1 MTAEFC
7 SFHFF
12 ENRIGGFFYGI
23 HLSIF
28 YGSNIFREDTI
39 IFKELLTN
47 EQITAKEIRLIGVN
61 GEQIG
66 IVSNA
71 EAKQEADKQ
80 GLDLVMMSL
89 SNGVAVCKILD
100 YGKYKF
106 DAIKKEK
113 ELKKNQ
119 KVTEVKEIQLSMT
132 IDKRDLEIKAK
143 KGLEFLNNGNKLK
156 VSLRMSGRQQ
166 AYSAKAIEVVKNFCE
181 MMKTSGTPDKEPEH
195 IGRNIIVIVSPN
207 KK

>member
-1 MTAEFC
+1 MQKAE
-7 SFHFF
+7 
-12 ENRIGGFFYGI
+12 
-23 HLSIF
+23 
-28 YGSNIFREDTI
+28 D
-39 IFKELLTN
+39 
-47 EQITAKEIRLIGVN
+47 
-61 GEQIG
+61 
-66 IVSNA
+66 A
-71 EAKQEADKQ
+71 E
-80 GLDLVMMSL
+80 LDLVMMSL

-106 DAIKKEK
+106 DAIKREK

-143 KGLEFLNNGNKLK
+143 KALGFLADGNKLK

-166 AYSAKAIEVVKNFCE
+166 AYSAKAIEVVKGFCD
-181 MMKTSGTPDKEPEH
+181 MMKEVGTPDKEPEH